1 MWDKS
6 VSKPHGF
13 RRAIVMKI
21 ASWLPCK
28 VLSIRR
34 PGSTSC
40 CEHQSLSNGDFAY
53 APLAAVT
60 GSWVRCMHSVTHR
73 SSSQP
78 CVYGFCVG

>member
-1 MWDKS
+1 MWDKH

-13 RRAIVMKI
+13 RRAIVMKL

-40 CEHQSLSNGDFAY
+40 CEHQSLSNGDSRVCTNSNRDG
-53 APLAAVT
+53 L
-60 GSWVRCMHSVTHR
+60 
-73 SSSQP
+73 
-78 CVYGFCVG
+78 VGALHA